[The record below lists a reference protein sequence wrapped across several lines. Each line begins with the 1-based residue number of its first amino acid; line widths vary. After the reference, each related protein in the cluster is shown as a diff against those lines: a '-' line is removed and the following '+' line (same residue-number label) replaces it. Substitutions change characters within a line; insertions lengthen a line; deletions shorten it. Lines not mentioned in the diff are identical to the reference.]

1 MKRLITCVI
10 ILVLIISGSTY
21 SLYVFDKKNDDI
33 TDHIDYI
40 QTLYKQNKT
49 DEAEEELTRLD
60 RFWNEYYNYMS
71 FIVQSTKLEDISLSV
86 SKLRYLLKKDS
97 DEFLSECE
105 SIKYGIQMIYDS
117 EYPHLHSVF

>member
-33 TDHIDYI
+33 TEHIDYI

>member
-60 RFWNEYYNYMS
+60 RFWDEYYNYMS

-86 SKLRYLLKKDS
+86 SKLKYLLKKDS

>member
-33 TDHIDYI
+33 TEHIDYI
-40 QTLYKQNKT
+40 QMLYKQNKT

-86 SKLRYLLKKDS
+86 SKLKYLLKKDS

>member
-21 SLYVFDKKNDDI
+21 SLYVFDKKNDEI
-33 TDHIDYI
+33 TEHIDHI
-40 QTLYKQNKT
+40 QTLYKKNKT

-60 RFWNEYYNYMS
+60 RFWDEYYNYMS

-86 SKLRYLLKKDS
+86 SKLKYLLKKDS

-105 SIKYGIQMIYDS
+105 SIKYGIQMVYDS

>member
-33 TDHIDYI
+33 TEHIDYI

-86 SKLRYLLKKDS
+86 SKLKYLLKKDS

>member
-33 TDHIDYI
+33 TNHIDYI

>member
-1 MKRLITCVI
+1 MKRLIISVI

-21 SLYVFDKKNDDI
+21 SLYVFDKKNDEI
-33 TDHIDYI
+33 TGHIDYI
-40 QTLYKQNKT
+40 DTLYKENKT

-60 RFWNEYYNYMS
+60 RFWDEYYNFMS

-86 SKLRYLLKKDS
+86 SKLKYLLNMDS

-105 SIKYGIQMIYDS
+105 SIKRGIEMIYDS
-117 EYPHLHSVF
+117 EYPHIHSVL

>member
-1 MKRLITCVI
+1 MKRLITCII

-60 RFWNEYYNYMS
+60 RFWDEYYNYMS

-86 SKLRYLLKKDS
+86 SKLKYLLKKDS